1 MAASGENQSSDRSL
15 AHALTAKTPFLGL
28 KLYLVIAIC
37 CMFLIA
43 AVSLLI
49 CLCLRCSNRIS
60 KRRGMR
66 VKNSSGLVPLV
77 CKEIIKINDSDR
89 HQEDIKVSEFEKESK
104 AIGNAKLGKEIGI
117 EIEAKKG
124 SSGGSQSETS
134 SSSDGLSIGWGRW
147 YSLNELEMATRGF
160 AVENVIGEGGYGIVY
175 KGVLQDGSVVAVKNL
190 LNNKQ

>member
-1 MAASGENQSSDRSL
+1 MAASGENQSSNSSL

-37 CMFLIA
+37 CTFLIA
-43 AVSLLI
+43 ALSLLI

-89 HQEDIKVSEFEKESK
+89 HQEDIK
-104 AIGNAKLGKEIGI
+104 GKRSGLRLKPRKGVPA
-117 EIEAKKG
+117 EAKARRHRHR
-124 SSGGSQSETS
+124 T
-134 SSSDGLSIGWGRW
+134 
-147 YSLNELEMATRGF
+147 A
-160 AVENVIGEGGYGIVY
+160 
-175 KGVLQDGSVVAVKNL
+175 
-190 LNNKQ
+190 